1 MQAEPKWSRKIS
13 NNSKKNNHFANFG
26 TTKKKKFRKIVLKI
40 SNENFSS
47 KNYHFER
54 NIAFKYLSKW
64 KAKIY
69 WIRFKITTK
78 AFSRSI
84 LARFELNL
92 RGKKWLNHT
101 QSGLTK
107 NSFSCCECFV
117 VWILFFGVRFRL
129 FPERCFFFIDDVFL
143 VHKIKI
149 IQCLVYSYTVPA
161 ALSWV
166 KTMWPSSD
174 LFRNWYLLERNTA
187 CFLRTP

>member
-1 MQAEPKWSRKIS
+1 MP
-13 NNSKKNNHFANFG
+13 NF
-26 TTKKKKFRKIVLKI
+26 FLKI
-40 SNENFSS
+40 SNEKFHRKITTLCGILRLNFDQ
-47 KNYHFER
+47 NGMR
-54 NIAFKYLSKW
+54 NVLKQ
-64 KAKIY
+64 
-69 WIRFKITTK
+69 ITTK

-84 LARFELNL
+84 FARFEWNL

-107 NSFSCCECFV
+107 YVLCR
-117 VWILFFGVRFRL
+117 ILFGFWI
-129 FPERCFFFIDDVFL
+129 CFCRMMFIDDVFQFTN
-143 VHKIKI
+143 KIYN
-149 IQCLVYSYTVPA
+149 VWYTVPA